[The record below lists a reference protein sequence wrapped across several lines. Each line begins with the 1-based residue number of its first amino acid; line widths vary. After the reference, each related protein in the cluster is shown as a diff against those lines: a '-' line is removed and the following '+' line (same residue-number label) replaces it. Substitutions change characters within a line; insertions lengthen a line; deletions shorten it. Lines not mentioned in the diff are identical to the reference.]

1 MTAAAAAKAATSSGP
16 SSLVV
21 VCLARLFFL
30 SSRVSAPYLWVFS
43 FFVPL
48 QIGHVYDG
56 VDPGCWLSPCR
67 WFRTGVGRPPVTAA
81 GIDAAFATDTRSLS
95 TRFFF
100 VRSCLCLSFS
110 LLLSSLSCLSGG
122 VPCVVWACGAAGR
135 RLHGWVHQGG
145 TLWGIGLARVA
156 AFLVTVCGRGGWY
169 FWVRRRGSGGAAAL
183 RGGLWFSV
191 RAL

>member
-95 TRFFF
+95 TRFFLF
-100 VRSCLCLSFS
+100 ALAYV
-110 LLLSSLSCLSGG
+110 SLSRSYFLRCHVCLG
-122 VPCVVWACGAAGR
+122 VCPA
-135 RLHGWVHQGG
+135 
-145 TLWGIGLARVA
+145 
-156 AFLVTVCGRGGWY
+156 
-169 FWVRRRGSGGAAAL
+169 
-183 RGGLWFSV
+183 
-191 RAL
+191 